1 MLLQCFATVLG
12 IGLVVYL
19 FVSRFVYHDPNMQD
33 PCQFLVLVAL
43 ALIVIGIGYFPGLV
57 MYCEE
62 METRTHQ

>member
-1 MLLQCFATVLG
+1 M
-12 IGLVVYL
+12 